1 MQHSPV
7 VAIIHEDEAVARL
20 LAEEIEASGLRA
32 VTAALGSLVGSPDEA
47 LALFAR
53 HDPRV
58 VVFDVSPND
67 ESVPLLAFLRSTKV
81 GSRAEFVLTTTAEH
95 ESEPLLREAIDLRSC
110 PHAVDTLVSAV
121 TRAATAR
128 QAA

>member
-1 MQHSPV
+1 

-32 VTAALGSLVGSPDEA
+32 VTAALGPLVAAPDEA
-47 LALFAR
+47 LALLAR

-58 VVFDVSPND
+58 VVYDVSPND
-67 ESVPLLAFLRSTKV
+67 ESVPFLAYLRST
-81 GSRAEFVLTTTAEH
+81 GAGARATFVLTTTEAH
-95 ESEPLLREAIDLRSC
+95 ENEPLLREAIDLRSC

-121 TRAATAR
+121 TRAAAAR

>member
-1 MQHSPV
+1 MQQPAV
-7 VAIIHEDEAVARL
+7 VAIIHEDESVARS

-32 VTAALGSLVGSPDEA
+32 VTAALGSLVAAPDQA
-47 LALFAR
+47 LALLAR

-58 VVFDVSPND
+58 VVYDVSPND
-67 ESVPLLAFLRSTKV
+67 ESVPFLTYLRSTKL
-81 GSRAEFVLTTTAEH
+81 GSRATFVLTTTAEH
-95 ESEPLLREAIDLRSC
+95 ENEPLLREAIDLRSC

-121 TRAATAR
+121 TRAASTR